1 MPDPY
6 FSEIRYQANSD
17 FIEVAVDRN
26 YDVSDVVVTLY
37 DSNGNVAGSYSL
49 DGLTPIEIGGKD
61 VYVIDASAFPSFPN
75 MKSGEG
81 VSLSENGTV
90 YSFLSY
96 GSGSSFTANNG
107 PAVGLTSTEIPSTG
121 GNETVVSNDGG
132 DTYVVDPN
140 PNPGVIPCLTLGTH
154 IQTPDGSV
162 KIENLQRG
170 MPVTTISGE
179 NKNLLAIFSRR
190 LTQSDLLQNPKLYP
204 VRITAGALGKGLP
217 EVDLLVSRQHRIL
230 VSSPIVT
237 RMFGVPETLIAAI
250 KLVELP
256 GIFVDTSVTE
266 VTYFHLLFENHEV
279 VFAEGAPTESLLLG
293 LEAVKSLPQSLI
305 DEIDAIFGDLLL
317 PRDTVSPGRL
327 IPRGSQQKS
336 LVARHAANQKALL
349 TDFEIT
355 HAS

>member
-1 MPDPY
+1 MDQL
-6 FSEIRYQANSD
+6 RLK
-17 FIEVAVDRN
+17 
-26 YDVSDVVVTLY
+26 TC
-37 DSNGNVAGSYSL
+37 
-49 DGLTPIEIGGKD
+49 
-61 VYVIDASAFPSFPN
+61 SAACRSRP
-75 MKSGEG
+75 
-81 VSLSENGTV
+81 L
-90 YSFLSY
+90 
-96 GSGSSFTANNG
+96 
-107 PAVGLTSTEIPSTG
+107 
-121 GNETVVSNDGG
+121 
-132 DTYVVDPN
+132 
-140 PNPGVIPCLTLGTH
+140 
-154 IQTPDGSV
+154 
-162 KIENLQRG
+162 
-170 MPVTTISGE
+170 SGE